1 MFNAKD
7 LLDVLM
13 KGGQTAPQGQ
23 SQGGLGG
30 LGDILGQVLGGGQQ
44 GGGQGPQAGGG
55 GLGDILGQLQ
65 KQLGGA
71 QAPHAAP
78 SADGGAGGGA
88 GGGGFGDILGQLQ
101 KQLGGAQSSNT
112 QGGSGGGA
120 SSGGLGDI
128 LGQLQKQLGG
138 GGQPGGG
145 GPGGA
150 SGGTS
155 GGGLMDLLGQV
166 FGQATSGVREG
177 AGKINEATG
186 FGDKARDAVG
196 QASGGKSP
204 EELLAQ
210 LQEWVRNNPGAAAAG
225 AGGLG
230 AVVLGTQAGRSLAG
244 SAARM
249 GALALIGGL
258 AYKAY
263 QNYQE
268 GRPLISN
275 NDPRRAVMEAA
286 PQGTGF
292 EPAAISNDTAV
303 LYIRSMIAAAA
314 SDGRIDASEQRKII
328 GGLKQAGVGA
338 EAQAFLEQE
347 VQTPASVDDL
357 AAAITS
363 PAEAVQVY
371 TAARIAIDPDT
382 DEENEFL
389 SELAGKLGIDAN
401 LAAHIDAT
409 AKAAAA

>member
-1 MFNAKD
+1 MMFNAKD

-13 KGGQTAPQGQ
+13 KGAQPGPQAQQ
-23 SQGGLGG
+23 SGGLGG
-30 LGDILGQVLGGGQQ
+30 LGDILGQVLGGGRQ
-44 GGGQGPQAGGG
+44 GAQAPQGGGG

-65 KQLGGA
+65 KQLGGGV
-71 QAPHAAP
+71 QAPHDAP
-78 SADGGAGGGA
+78 PQQ
-88 GGGGFGDILGQLQ
+88 GGGGGLGDILAQLQ
-101 KQLGGAQSSNT
+101 KQLG
-112 QGGSGGGA
+112 SGGQAAGA
-120 SSGGLGDI
+120 P
-128 LGQLQKQLGG
+128 QQQ
-138 GGQPGGG
+138 
-145 GPGGA
+145 GA
-150 SGGTS
+150 G
-155 GGGLMDLLGQV
+155 GGGLMDVLGQV

-177 AGKINEATG
+177 AGKLNEATG
-186 FGDKARDAVG
+186 AGDKAREVFG

-210 LQEWVRNNPGAAAAG
+210 LQEWIKNNPGSAAAG

-230 AVVLGTQAGRSLAG
+230 AVVLGTRAGRSLAG
-244 SAARM
+244 SATRL

-275 NDPRRAVMEAA
+275 TDPRRMVTEAA

-292 EPAAISNDTAV
+292 EPAAISNDTAT

-314 SDGRIDASEQRKII
+314 SDGRIDANEQRQII
-328 GGLKQAGVGA
+328 GGMKQAGVGA

-347 VQTPASVDDL
+347 VQNPASVDDL
-357 AAAITS
+357 AGAVTT

-371 TAARIAIDPDT
+371 TAARLAIDPDT
-382 DEENEFL
+382 NEENEFL
-389 SELAGKLGIDAN
+389 AQLAKRLGIDAN

-409 AKAAAA
+409 AHAAAAA